1 MSHNLHSKSTLIK
14 ISGEGLDN
22 LKINRH
28 LKLRYS
34 RGGLEKYNTK
44 SHLNTFL
51 NHSKFNVSTLRQ
63 NNFNAY
69 LKNREFLFYQ
79 YFWYIQL
86 EFIGKENPIWAGE
99 DLIKKFCL
107 PIELVWRQDIRT
119 AQNINNKGFSPETP
133 EISLQRLNSKI

>member
-1 MSHNLHSKSTLIK
+1 MKEQSANKNRSNINQLYCKCHIISIQKVLLDDFTLIK

-51 NHSKFNVSTLRQ
+51 NHSKFNISILRRSSYIRQ
-63 NNFNAY
+63 NNFGSY
-69 LKNREFLFYQ
+69 LKEKYIFPVLSLFS
-79 YFWYIQL
+79 I
-86 EFIGKENPIWAGE
+86 IHS
-99 DLIKKFCL
+99 IKVYWKRKSYLSWGGFDQKVLL
-107 PIELVWRQDIRT
+107 P
-119 AQNINNKGFSPETP
+119 N
-133 EISLQRLNSKI
+133 